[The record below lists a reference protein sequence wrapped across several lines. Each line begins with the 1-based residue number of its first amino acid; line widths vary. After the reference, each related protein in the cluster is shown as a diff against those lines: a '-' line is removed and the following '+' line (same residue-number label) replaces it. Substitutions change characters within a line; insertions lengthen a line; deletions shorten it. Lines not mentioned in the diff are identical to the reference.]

1 MEPRY
6 IVAIEIGSSK
16 IHGAVAQV
24 DSDSGAIQ
32 VIASEVQHAANS
44 VRHGRVS
51 NVQEVSDL
59 VNGIVRKLENNQAV
73 MPRKISEIYIS
84 LCGRSL
90 TTVPTKASID

>member
-44 VRHGRVS
+44 RCATG
-51 NVQEVSDL
+51 E
-59 VNGIVRKLENNQAV
+59 
-73 MPRKISEIYIS
+73 
-84 LCGRSL
+84 
-90 TTVPTKASID
+90 